1 MYPLSLIGVIGVIA
15 LNVFQNT
22 FKRKITIHLLMRPI
36 ICSAVLYL
44 RFSNQ
49 PVTADVHKV
58 ELIHDK
64 PVLFLSNSLKYVF
77 SADVMAHM
85 PLKCVLELVRVL
97 AYCRITHIQR
107 MLCYEL
113 L

>member
-1 MYPLSLIGVIGVIA
+1 M
-15 LNVFQNT
+15 
-22 FKRKITIHLLMRPI
+22 HLLMRPM
-36 ICSAVLYL
+36 ICSAVLDL
-44 RFSNQ
+44 KFSNQ

-64 PVLFLSNSLKYVF
+64 PVFFLSNSVKYDF

-85 PLKCVLELVRVL
+85 PLKCVLELVSVL

-107 MLCYEL
+107 MLCHEL